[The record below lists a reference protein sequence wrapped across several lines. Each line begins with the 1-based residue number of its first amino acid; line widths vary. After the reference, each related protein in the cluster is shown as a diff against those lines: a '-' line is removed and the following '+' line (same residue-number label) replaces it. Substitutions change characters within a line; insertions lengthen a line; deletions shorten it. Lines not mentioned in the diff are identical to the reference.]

1 MNRKLYDSNTGTSFK
16 SSPKCTISKKK
27 KVFAFIFPFLIRTK
41 LSENPGKMVRFLEIF
56 QYHLRRIII
65 NDTPRDG
72 IKTFRW
78 IRTH

>member
-1 MNRKLYDSNTGTSFK
+1 MTAIQAPHLNPHQNVQF
-16 SSPKCTISKKK
+16 KKK
-27 KVFAFIFPFLIRTK
+27 QKVFAFIFPFLIRTK
-41 LSENPGKMVRFLEIF
+41 LSENRGKMVRFLEIF